1 MGAAWP
7 SATDSTP
14 QRPLLRRGSVLEPT
28 VNTPPA
34 PARTPTLPIIHAV
47 TSDEIVSRDDFIDV
61 ACAVM
66 AALGARGALHLRA
79 GRISAARLQT
89 LAGGLE
95 AAQAITGAWLIV
107 NDRIDLALGARAR
120 GAQLTSRSLR
130 VADARRAAPGLALG
144 ASVHSIQEARV
155 AVNEGATWLV
165 AGHVFATES
174 HPGTEGRGLSFVR
187 ALTSAMTVPVVAI
200 GGVRPEHCRVLRA
213 AGAYGLAVIRGIWD
227 APNAERAASDYL
239 SAYDDAAGA

>member
-1 MGAAWP
+1 
-7 SATDSTP
+7 
-14 QRPLLRRGSVLEPT
+14 VLEPT
-28 VNTPPA
+28 VNSRPA
-34 PARTPTLPIIHAV
+34 PAGFSVLPVVHAV
-47 TSDEIVSRDDFIDV
+47 TSDEIVMRPDFIDV

-66 AALGARGALHLRA
+66 AVLGTRGALHLRA
-79 GRISAARLQT
+79 GRISAARLQV

-95 AAQAITGAWLIV
+95 AAQAVTGAWLVV
-107 NDRIDLALGARAR
+107 NDRVDLALGARAR

-144 ASVHSIQEARV
+144 ASVHSLEEARV
-155 AVNEGATWLV
+155 AASEGATWLV
-165 AGHVFATES
+165 AGHVFATAT
-174 HPGTEGRGLSFVR
+174 HPGEDGRGLPFVR
-187 ALTSAMTVPVVAI
+187 ALAQAVSIPIVAI

>member
-1 MGAAWP
+1 M
-7 SATDSTP
+7 
-14 QRPLLRRGSVLEPT
+14 LEPT

-34 PARTPTLPIIHAV
+34 PAAAIAVPVVHAV
-47 TSDEIVSRDDFIDV
+47 TSDEIVARGDFIDV

-66 AALGARGALHLRA
+66 AALGPRGALHLRA
-79 GRISAARLQT
+79 GRLPAAKLQG

-95 AAQAITGAWLIV
+95 AAQAITGAWLVV
-107 NDRIDLALGARAR
+107 NDRVDLALAARAR

-130 VADARRAAPGLALG
+130 VVDARRAAPGLAMG
-144 ASVHSIQEARV
+144 ASVHTLEEARL
-155 AVNEGATWLV
+155 AASEGATWLV
-165 AGHVFATES
+165 AGHVFATTT
-174 HPGTEGRGLSFVR
+174 HPGEEGRGLTFLR
-187 ALTSAMTVPVVAI
+187 ALTSAVEIPIVAI

-227 APNAERAASDYL
+227 APNAEQAASDYL